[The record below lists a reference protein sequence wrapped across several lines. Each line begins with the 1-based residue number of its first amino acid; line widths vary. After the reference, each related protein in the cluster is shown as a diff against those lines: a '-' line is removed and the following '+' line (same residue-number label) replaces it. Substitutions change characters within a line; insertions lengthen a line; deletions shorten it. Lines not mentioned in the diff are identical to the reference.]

1 MIVTEITEVTKAKYK
16 IFIDHEFAFVLYKGE
31 LRTYGIKQGEEIA
44 AQVYDAIMQE
54 VLPKRAK
61 LRAMN
66 LLKSREYTR
75 EQMRTKLRQGLYPDT
90 VIDEAVDYVTSFG
103 YIDDKR
109 YVEQYIR
116 YASQTKSK
124 KRMEQDLLHKGVG
137 KSDITEGFAKTL
149 EEEDTDQEVELIE
162 RLIEKKH
169 YDRQKA
175 TLEERQKIVSFL
187 YRKGF
192 PLDKIYK
199 AVGRID

>member
-1 MIVTEITEVTKAKYK
+1 
-16 IFIDHEFAFVLYKGE
+16 
-31 LRTYGIKQGEEIA
+31 
-44 AQVYDAIMQE
+44 
-54 VLPKRAK
+54 
-61 LRAMN
+61 MN

-124 KRMEQDLLHKGVG
+124 KQMEQDLLHKGVG